1 MEHTELWI
9 IIMFVVAIV
18 SGMFIAVATEGY
30 YIIQQIEPLLER
42 DFLTQSPEN
51 VTLIPDLGAISFQSS
66 LDTCEMTIGKGQSQK
81 ITIMI
86 YSPERVN
93 LSFTITKECDP
104 RVGTP
109 FYTPELPP
117 GITAC
122 FDQNEIT
129 VEADSEVT
137 VNLTLGIGD
146 EATSGTYPLEVWVIQ
161 DTPFGSFADGTVLRL
176 TIL

>member
-1 MEHTELWI
+1 VEHTELWI
-9 IIMFVVAIV
+9 IIVFVVAIV
-18 SGMFIAVATEGY
+18 SGMFIGAVTDGY
-30 YIIQQIEPLLER
+30 YVMQIEPSLER
-42 DFLTQSPEN
+42 DFLIQPPEN

-93 LSFTITKECDP
+93 LSLTIAKECDP

-137 VNLTLGIGD
+137 VNLTLAIGD
-146 EATSGTYPLEVWVIQ
+146 EATSGTYALEVWVIQ
-161 DTPFGSFADGTVLRL
+161 DTPFGSFADGTVIRL
-176 TIL
+176 TIP